1 MKTLALGLAAAA
13 LALAPVAPALAAG
26 KSATISFEV
35 PGADKATS
43 TKETYTCADQTVDV
57 EYINA
62 GNTSLALLTFKDEFV
77 VAANVLAGSGAKY
90 AGDQYI
96 WWTKGMTDATLTNLM
111 TDSQTPVE
119 CTAKK

>member
-1 MKTLALGLAAAA
+1 MKTLALGLAAA
-13 LALAPVAPALAAG
+13 LALAPLAPAVAADQ
-26 KSATISFEV
+26 SATVSFKV

-43 TKETYTCADQTVDV
+43 TKTTYTCLDQQVEV

-62 GNTSLALLTFKDEFV
+62 GPTSIALLTFKDEFV
-77 VAANVLAGSGAKY
+77 VAANVLAASGAKY

-96 WWTKGMTDATLTNLM
+96 WWAKGKDDATLTNLM

-119 CTAKK
+119 CKAKG